1 MKRKRLFSKFAVF
14 DFIDATIVN
23 NLIVIE
29 NIVLPRYAIM
39 FNVTNRQVLD
49 FVSRNYLS
57 ILQIVEHDA
66 KLDKKSKLSKTFES

>member
-29 NIVLPRYAIM
+29 NIVLPRYAM